1 MSERSDVGI
10 EHMSERSDVGIE
22 HMSERSDVGI
32 EHMSE
37 QRSALVVDWPLAGRT
52 AARLVRPGP
61 RASPAQAAA
70 VVAELHDAARRAEGP
85 VREVTALADGAA
97 VAAAQVLDRPR
108 WVATAAISMGSL
120 SGTAQRSGGPGP
132 GWAGRSAGLQVGAV
146 LSYLAGAVLG
156 QYDPFAVTAVG
167 RARGSLLLVA
177 PNVVAV
183 ERALHVDPSDFRL
196 WVCLH
201 EVTHRVQFTATP
213 WLTDY
218 MADTVDTLTAG
229 GDGSSGMLLGRVSG
243 AVRSLARGDERPD
256 GLLGVLSVLQAQPQR
271 VALARLMAL
280 GTLLEGHA
288 DHVMDAVGPAVVPSV
303 REIREAFNQRR
314 ARPSNPVHRL
324 LRALLG
330 IDAKIAQ
337 YERGKVF
344 VDHVVRQAGMAAFN
358 QVWTCADTL
367 PVDAEIADPALWMRR
382 VLA

>member
-1 MSERSDVGI
+1 MSN
-10 EHMSERSDVGIE
+10 
-22 HMSERSDVGI
+22 
-32 EHMSE
+32 
-37 QRSALVVDWPLAGRT
+37 QLVVDWPLAGRT
-52 AARLVRPGP
+52 AARLVRTGP
-61 RASPAQAAA
+61 RATPAQAAV
-70 VVAELHDAARRAEGP
+70 VVAELHDAAQRAEGP

-97 VAAAQVLDRPR
+97 VAAAQVLDRRR
-108 WVATAAISMGSL
+108 WVATAAISMGAL
-120 SGTAQRSGGPGP
+120 TGTAQRSDGPGP
-132 GWAGRSAGLQVGAV
+132 GWAGRSAGLQAGAV

-156 QYDPFAVTAVG
+156 QYDPFAVTAAG
-167 RARGSLLLVA
+167 QARGALLLIA

-213 WLTDY
+213 WLADY

-229 GDGSSGMLLGRVSG
+229 GDSSSGMLLGRVTE
-243 AVRSLARGDERPD
+243 AVRGLARGDERPD
-256 GLLGVLSVLQAQPQR
+256 GVLGVLSALQAPPQR
-271 VALARLMAL
+271 EALARLMAL

-288 DHVMDAVGPAVVPSV
+288 DHVMDAVGPTVVPSV
-303 REIREAFNQRR
+303 HEIREAFNRRR

-344 VDHVVRQAGMAAFN
+344 VDHVVGQAGMAAFN
-358 QVWTCADTL
+358 QVWTSPGTL
-367 PVDAEIADPALWMRR
+367 PVDADIADPSRWMRR
-382 VLA
+382 VLT